1 MSSEKI
7 KKENSVDLKSP
18 NIEDR
23 QLIKRVMLSQE
34 LLPGIKFTK
43 PDIEVAYLREEPM
56 VIAIPERN
64 LDKIIAMYNKFTQE

>member
-1 MSSEKI
+1 MSSENI

-43 PDIEVAYLREEPM
+43 PDIEVAYLQEEPM
-56 VIAIPERN
+56 VIAIPEKYF
-64 LDKIIAMYNKFTQE
+64 DKIVNMYNKFTQE